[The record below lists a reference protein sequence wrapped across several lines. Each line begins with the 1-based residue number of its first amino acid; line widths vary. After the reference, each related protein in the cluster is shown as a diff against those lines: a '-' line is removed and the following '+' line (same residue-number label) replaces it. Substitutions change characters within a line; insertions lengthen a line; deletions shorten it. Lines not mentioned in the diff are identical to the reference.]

1 MFPWWKELSGGRESI
16 IRVSPRAFEF
26 LFLLQPAGI
35 GSEVRRYFLC
45 SSFFSFAF
53 LASAPLFA
61 FFFFQLLLLLRVF
74 ALLLTLLRLLVGPFE
89 VMLI

>member
-1 MFPWWKELSGGRESI
+1 MEDAKAS
-16 IRVSPRAFEF
+16 FEF
-26 LFLLQPAGI
+26 LLEPSKF
-35 GSEVRRYFLC
+35 SFC
-45 SSFFSFAF
+45 SSLLVLGVRSGDTFFAPVF
-53 LASAPLFA
+53 LALLFLHQLLFFA

>member
-1 MFPWWKELSGGRESI
+1 MKDAKAS
-16 IRVSPRAFEF
+16 FEF
-26 LFLLQPAGI
+26 LLEPSKF
-35 GSEVRRYFLC
+35 SFC
-45 SSFFSFAF
+45 SSLLVFGVRSGDTLFAPVVLAF
-53 LASAPLFA
+53 LASAPLFCL